1 MQLSIITPALKCLL
15 PGFAVLAEGDFVA
28 GQGQALPGLNALQL
42 HALEEPEP
50 GLPWELRYG
59 GQVTE
64 RVGESLNLRNTRSE
78 VP

>member
-1 MQLSIITPALKCLL
+1 M
-15 PGFAVLAEGDFVA
+15 A